1 MKVFFYKGAL
11 RRLYGH
17 CIKHLICPKNFTMF
31 VCLAINFY
39 LVKKIFLYFT
49 IFILV
54 FSYIFKG
61 ALLFKEIK
69 TVLKWSLP
77 SNPLKMKQLLI
88 LLHSIADFFSSYFC
102 RERVASKCAIVFCSY
117 HQYLMIDLQEKL

>member
-17 CIKHLICPKNFTMF
+17 CIKHLICPKNFTIF

-54 FSYIFKG
+54 FSYIFKV
-61 ALLFKEIK
+61 LFFLRRSRQFKYGHY
-69 TVLKWSLP
+69 
-77 SNPLKMKQLLI
+77 PLKMKQLLI